1 MPSFRLRP
9 DGKLK
14 LTEDDVEQQC
24 LDLLGLYRL
33 YPLRLQSGLFVPAT
47 REVIQALRSQGVKY
61 RLTTVGSP
69 GIPDYVIPRF
79 FLETKSPDGKLDPG
93 QEKKIG
99 ELKRFFDLETIVDY
113 GDGVLA
119 AWLEKN
125 IKR

>member
-1 MPSFRLRP
+1 MARF
-9 DGKLK
+9 DLK
-14 LTEDDVEQQC
+14 TQKIVLSEDDVEEQC
-24 LDLLGLYRL
+24 LHLLGLYRL
-33 YPLRLQSGLFVPAT
+33 YPLRLQSGRFIPAT
-47 REVIQALRSQGVKY
+47 SEVIQALKRAGVRY
-61 RLTTVGSP
+61 RITTVGEV

-79 FLETKSPDGKLDPG
+79 FLETKSPRGKLEPD

-99 ELKRFFDLETIVDY
+99 ELKRFYDLETVVDY